1 MWQATIQQVLISETA
16 LRLRIQAL
24 GTAITDDYRGK
35 HLVVIPVLQGAMVFG
50 ADLVRAIDLPLT
62 LDPVCLSSYGNDHVS
77 SGTVH
82 LQKDLDGSIR
92 GKHVLIV
99 EDIIDTGFTLQ
110 ALCRHLQ
117 DRSPATLSICVLLD
131 KRARRQ
137 VEVPTR
143 YRGFEVPDTFVVGY
157 GLDYQG
163 RYRNLPFIGVLQP
176 ERLQEVHCKVEG
188 KTR

>member
-1 MWQATIQQVLISETA
+1 MWQAAIQQVLISETA
-16 LRLRIQAL
+16 LRHRIQAL

-35 HLVVIPVLQGAMVFG
+35 NLVIIPVLQGALVFG

-62 LDPVCLSSYGNDHVS
+62 LDSVCLSSYGNDHVS
-77 SGTVH
+77 SGTVR
-82 LQKDLDGSIR
+82 LQKDLDDNIS
-92 GKHVLIV
+92 GKHVVIV

-110 ALCRHLQ
+110 ALWRHLQ
-117 DRSPATLSICVLLD
+117 GHGPATLSICVLLD

-137 VEVPTR
+137 VEVPVQ

-163 RYRNLPFIGVLQP
+163 RYRNLPFIGVLPPQGFQND
-176 ERLQEVHCKVEG
+176 LTAGEG
-188 KTR
+188 F